1 MIRALIVEDESKN
14 RELLSA
20 LVQKHC
26 EGITI
31 IETAENVETGVDAIR
46 RLSPDLVFLD
56 ISMPD
61 GTGFDLLGKVSDKKF
76 DVIFTTATDKYAL
89 KAIKYSAL
97 DYLLKPI
104 DSEELKSAVGKVTHK
119 SVGLTTME
127 NLNFLLQNLKQNN
140 DNYNKITL
148 PTGNAYEIVYIRDIV
163 RLEAEGS
170 YTCFYL
176 VGGKKILVSSGLK
189 HYEDLLP
196 EKDFI
201 RVHHQHLI
209 NIHQVVRFLKVDGG
223 YAVMSDNAQVE
234 ISRRKKDYFLQKL
247 SSL

>member
-1 MIRALIVEDESKN
+1 MIKAVIIEDESKS
-14 RELLSA
+14 RELLNT
-20 LVQKHC
+20 LIQKYC
-26 EGITI
+26 QGIVI
-31 IETAENVETGVDAIR
+31 VDMAENVQTGIEAIR
-46 RLSPDLVFLD
+46 KHNPDIIFLD

-61 GTGFDLLGKVSDKKF
+61 GTGFDLLSKVQDIKF
-76 DVIFTTATDKYAL
+76 DIIFTTATDKYAL

-104 DSEELKSAVGKVTHK
+104 DVEELKSAINKISEK
-119 SVGLTTME
+119 QSNLSSVE

-148 PTGNAYEIVYIRDIV
+148 PTGNAYEIVSVKDIV

-170 YTCFYL
+170 YTNFYL
-176 VGGKKILVSSGLK
+176 AGGKKLMVSASLK

-201 RVHHQHLI
+201 RVHHHHLI
-209 NIHQVVRFLKVDGG
+209 NMNHVVRFLKVDGG
-223 YAVMSDNAQVE
+223 YAVMSDNKQVE
-234 ISRRKKDYFLQKL
+234 ISRRKKDFFLQKL
-247 SSL
+247 GNI